1 MNNTSNNPMISTN
14 NINNNQKVNQEKKS
28 FISKLYLDP
37 IESLN
42 YKTSQTKSK
51 GFRIKKD
58 YSKANEEIHV
68 SLPNMGMTMNNLTNM
83 NKTQGSVIIQ
93 NWETSKNIP
102 EDIGDMIHFP
112 VLVDRNKFK
121 IKEDAKKG
129 LAFTSTSRKFNF
141 DKEKIRK
148 EGENLIKSIYVKDNA
163 YNLALTMPTNYISS
177 QNTQSNFVGFP
188 KEEIDQHKK
197 FDRNLMTFQ
206 MKKEKPKDL
215 EIVTEPE
222 LPLALIKKNVEMGM
236 TMTQP
241 IKTPINLEPKKTSK
255 LIDFSTFNKHLYLK
269 DNDFLYAKRVGG
281 PVDYILCSYQDINHK
296 AKISNNTLQSMNKK
310 KLEPIKKKSKIAEY
324 ITISKNTVLHYQKGV
339 PIVYSIQEWI
349 DNYNKY
355 KLLMKIPLFKNFKNA
370 KLFDSWRRFYKKT
383 KRQYYTEKLKKR
395 FFFIDK
401 HLLNGILETRTA
413 LKQMKSTNIFDMKQI
428 NSVLLNQFNELH
440 KLNLVAT
447 DKKID
452 NFRSITKN
460 IISNACNNSYQE
472 YKLLKKITLDDNTSA
487 GGSAEQKN
495 QNDKQKIEN
504 IENNIQNFIKNAIP
518 YAQDATRKTHY
529 KKLLRYI
536 RVMDYIF
543 NEAKFETIEYSLEL
557 LDKKFKRLYECYLNK
572 WIDPPI
578 IITKILC
585 MGEKIYYNPS
595 IRLIYESLFD
605 NFIQETIYCVIYK
618 KNFIDP
624 QEFPRYMSCFEEVF
638 EISVDQNSNLN
649 SRIKETESIIN
660 LFESLKDNFELCHK
674 ELNKCVDTLRPI
686 LENYLKNIKINFID
700 LEKTATPTELKDLLT
715 EFHEQE
721 KIIKQLKPTI
731 NVGIFEF
738 QLDDL
743 LDLVSQAPRIWI
755 EKMNK
760 VIPNVLTSKVSS
772 SIDRMSA
779 HLNDLS
785 VNPTDVE
792 SFIKLKKA
800 VEACNKEKKLHE
812 DMSNDIL
819 DLQTIIDAK

>member
-1 MNNTSNNPMISTN
+1 MNNTSNNNPILSP
-14 NINNNQKVNQEKKS
+14 NIMNANQKLNQEKKS

-42 YKTSQTKSK
+42 YKTSKSKGK

-58 YSKANEEIHV
+58 YSKASDEVHV
-68 SLPNMGMTMNNLTNM
+68 SLPSMGLTMNNLK

-93 NWETSKNIP
+93 NWETAKNIP
-102 EDIGDMIHFP
+102 EDMGDMIHFP
-112 VLVDRNKFK
+112 VLVDKNKFR
-121 IKEDAKKG
+121 ITQDAKKG
-129 LAFTSTSRKFNF
+129 LAFTSTSRQFHF

-148 EGENLIKSIYVKDNA
+148 EGENLIKSIYVKENA
-163 YNLALTMPTNYISS
+163 HNLALTMPTNYISS
-177 QNTQSNFVGFP
+177 QNTQNNFISFP
-188 KEEIDQHKK
+188 TEEFDPNKK
-197 FDRNLMTFQ
+197 IDRNLMTFQ
-206 MKKEKPKDL
+206 MKKERPKDL
-215 EIVTEPE
+215 QIMTEPE
-222 LPLALIKKNVEMGM
+222 LPQALSTQVNKMTNLDL

-241 IKTPINLEPKKTSK
+241 ITTPQINLEQKKKSK

-281 PVDYILCSYQDINHK
+281 PVDFILCSYQEINKK
-296 AKISNNTLQSMNKK
+296 AKISNNTLQSLTKK
-310 KLEPIKKKSKIAEY
+310 KLTPLKKKPRIAEY

-401 HLLNGILETRTA
+401 HLLNGILDTRNA
-413 LKQMKSTNIFDMKQI
+413 LKQMKSTNIFDMKQTS
-428 NSVLLNQFNELH
+428 SVLLNQFNELH
-440 KLNLVAT
+440 KINLVAT

-452 NFRSITKN
+452 GFRTQAKN

-472 YKLLKKITLDDNTSA
+472 YKLLKKITLDDNANA
-487 GGSAEQKN
+487 GGTEEKEKN
-495 QNDKQKIEN
+495 PKDKNKIEN

-543 NEAKFETIEYSLEL
+543 NEAKFEAIEYSLEL
-557 LDKKFKRLYECYLNK
+557 LDKKFKRLYECFLNN

-585 MGEKIYYNPS
+585 MGEKIFYNPS

-649 SRIKETESIIN
+649 ARIKESEQITN
-660 LFESLKDNFELCHK
+660 LFESLKDHFELCHK
-674 ELNKCVDTLRPI
+674 ELNNCVEKLRPI
-686 LENYLKNIKINFID
+686 LENYLKNNKINFVD
-700 LEKTATPTELKDLLT
+700 LEKTATPTEL
-715 EFHEQE
+715 
-721 KIIKQLKPTI
+721 
-731 NVGIFEF
+731 
-738 QLDDL
+738 
-743 LDLVSQAPRIWI
+743 
-755 EKMNK
+755 
-760 VIPNVLTSKVSS
+760 
-772 SIDRMSA
+772 
-779 HLNDLS
+779 
-785 VNPTDVE
+785 
-792 SFIKLKKA
+792 
-800 VEACNKEKKLHE
+800 
-812 DMSNDIL
+812 
-819 DLQTIIDAK
+819 